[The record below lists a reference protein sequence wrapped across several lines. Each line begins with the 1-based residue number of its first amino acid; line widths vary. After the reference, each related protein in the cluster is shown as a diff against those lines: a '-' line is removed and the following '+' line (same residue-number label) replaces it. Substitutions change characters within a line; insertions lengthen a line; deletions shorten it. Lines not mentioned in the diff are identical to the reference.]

1 MAATITETKVIS
13 QGQSDALVYG
23 TIALDSSYPTGGYA
37 LDPPGSTDY
46 EQLVANAPTLAC
58 WYDQA
63 NKKLKCYASNGAAPA
78 LLAEVANT
86 TSLATVVV
94 DFIAIR
100 PT

>member
-1 MAATITETKVIS
+1 MAATITETKVLP

-23 TIALDSSYPTGGYA
+23 TIALDASYPTGGYT

-46 EQLVANAPTLAC
+46 EQLVANAPTVAC
-58 WYDQA
+58 YYNQGT
-63 NKKLKCYASNGAAPA
+63 KKLQVYGSNGAAPA

-94 DFIAIR
+94 DFIAVR